1 MRRLY
6 LAFAFFILLV
16 VTAIAWAATGDT
28 LNTVPSS
35 NLSFLSHLQTF
46 LKEEDADR
54 FIEMGGTD
62 FIVSGGIHGS
72 GAGLTKTPS
81 AVVAYMRGMRTTE
94 SASVTY
100 EDNTVCNLAL
110 HKDITGNIGT
120 YTRVANTH
128 YLLDCDS
135 GGSAPDVVGVLKL
148 LTVTTS
154 GGAVGSIQ
162 DDREAGFTTDVPAIT
177 TSNGKFVNIGGTF
190 NLAGLL
196 TAVKINVIDTLS
208 NAASRL
214 LSLQVADVEKFYV
227 TKEGDVYGASYN
239 STVACAAF
247 YTAVRSQCMDTDG
260 LMSALRTVTADDAS
274 YVTVSVNANAK
285 IALVYVTAFIQQD
298 GTGEAATVAACAVPG
313 DSAATAC
320 SVIEGAVTARAHLAN
335 EADQQNAV
343 VIVRTDA
350 SGDIKVRCDFT
361 GAGAITSG
369 NCGWYL
375 VGYIL

>member
-16 VTAIAWAATGDT
+16 VTAIAWAATSDT

-54 FIEMGGTD
+54 LIEMGGTD
-62 FIVSGGIHGS
+62 FILSGGIHSS

-100 EDNTVCNLAL
+100 EDNTICNLAL

-135 GGSAPDVVGVLKL
+135 GGSPPEVVGVLKL

-154 GGAVGSIQ
+154 GGSVGSIQ
-162 DDREAGFTTDVPAIT
+162 DDREAGFTTDMPAIT
-177 TSNGKFVNIGGTF
+177 TPNGKLVNIGGTF

-214 LSLQVADVEKFYV
+214 LSLQVADEEKFYV

-239 STVACAAF
+239 STIACASF
-247 YTAVRSQCMDTDG
+247 YTSVRSQCMDTDG
-260 LMSALRTVTADDAS
+260 LMSALRTVTADDAN

-320 SVIEGAVTARAHLAN
+320 SVIEGAITARAHLAN

-343 VIVRTDA
+343 VALRTDA

-361 GAGAITSG
+361 GGGAITSG